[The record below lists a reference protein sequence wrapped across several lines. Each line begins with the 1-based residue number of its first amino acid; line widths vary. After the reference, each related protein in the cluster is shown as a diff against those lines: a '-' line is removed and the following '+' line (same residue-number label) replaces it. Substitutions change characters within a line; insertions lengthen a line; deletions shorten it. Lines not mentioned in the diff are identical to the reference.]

1 MEFRI
6 QTHQVFGRP
15 SPNMA
20 FSIIGPKDFLLSVH
34 SVIEHNAHQAVNQNT
49 EGSKI
54 GSLRLLQYQLWFF
67 QIPIYTQAQNVWSGW
82 PVYEVKCLCSRGW
95 E

>member
-54 GSLRLLQYQLWFF
+54 VSLRLLQYRLWVF
-67 QIPIYTQAQNVWSGW
+67 QICIRKKL
-82 PVYEVKCLCSRGW
+82 EDIERKFK
-95 E
+95 